1 MALPLLPEAHI
12 QPAYDELAKLA
23 TSPALLQLMSYV
35 SGTWINNDVWSPA
48 NISVYS
54 KEIRTNND
62 LEGWHRRV
70 NGLARRG
77 NLPLYLLISLLHK
90 EAKNVRLHLRM
101 ASDGKVLRRTR
112 PTYVQLNDKV
122 KELWKQYETTTM
134 TTSKFLR
141 AASFLQV
148 PSFMG

>member
-1 MALPLLPEAHI
+1 
-12 QPAYDELAKLA
+12 
-23 TSPALLQLMSYV
+23 
-35 SGTWINNDVWSPA
+35 
-48 NISVYS
+48 
-54 KEIRTNND
+54 
-62 LEGWHRRV
+62 
-70 NGLARRG
+70 
-77 NLPLYLLISLLHK
+77 LLHK

-122 KELWKQYETTTM
+122 KELWQQYETTTM